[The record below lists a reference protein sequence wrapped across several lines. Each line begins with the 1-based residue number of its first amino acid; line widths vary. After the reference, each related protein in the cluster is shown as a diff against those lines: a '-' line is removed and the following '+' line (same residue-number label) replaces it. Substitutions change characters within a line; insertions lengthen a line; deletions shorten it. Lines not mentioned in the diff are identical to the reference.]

1 MDVKSWR
8 FLKGAEKDKMDKDK
22 ENEAIHA
29 GKERGVTLLMADL
42 LSKAY
47 SDPRAAINLG
57 MAQWRDM
64 ARALW
69 GPWMAPAAGAGLQG
83 ESRQLES
90 SSLGSSTRSAR
101 LYAPESAKPGA
112 PLLVM
117 LHGCMQ
123 DAQSFSKL
131 TRMDDLAKAEGFFVL
146 YPDQESSA
154 NPMQCWNW
162 NSKENQSR
170 DGGEPEA
177 LADLIRQAQEICET
191 GPKLTRA
198 CGISAGAALASTMAC
213 LYPELLGSVAV
224 VAGPAPF
231 AAQSLGE
238 ALGTMASGPSKAA
251 NERVLGK
258 IGEIEKALG
267 PGGARLPMLIVQGQA
282 DDTVNPKHAMAQER
296 AALALNDALDDGLI
310 DGSLGESLAE
320 SKSNGGSARVWA
332 DSKGG
337 VIAVVIEPKN
347 LGHAWSGGDVNEP
360 FSQRGFDQSR
370 LALDF
375 FEAAETGEW
384 SGFQPDALRTRLF
397 GDEAEH
403 PHVKSPRKTR
413 KP

>member
-1 MDVKSWR
+1 MNVLSWR
-8 FLKGAEKDKMDKDK
+8 AAKAAKKDEMDK
-22 ENEAIHA
+22 EIEA
-29 GKERGVTLLMADL
+29 GKGHDVPMLMADL

-47 SDPRAAINLG
+47 SDPRAAMNLG

-69 GPWMAPAAGAGLQG
+69 GPWMAPADDEGFQG

-90 SSLGSSTRSAR
+90 SAPGAPTRSAR

-112 PLLVM
+112 PLVVM

-123 DAQSFSKL
+123 DAQSFAKL
-131 TRMDDLAKAEGFFVL
+131 TRMDHLAKAEGFYVL

-170 DGGEPEA
+170 EGGEPEA

-191 GPKLTRA
+191 GPQLTRA

-238 ALGTMASGPSKAA
+238 ALGSMASGPSKAA

-258 IGEIEKALG
+258 IGEIEKERG
-267 PGGARLPMLIVQGQA
+267 GKGARLPMLIVQGQA
-282 DDTVNPKHAMAQER
+282 DDTVNPKHAQAQER
-296 AALALNDALDDGLI
+296 AALALNDALDDGAI
-310 DGSLGESLAE
+310 DGSLGERMEE
-320 SKSNGGSARVWA
+320 SKSNGGAARVWTDA
-332 DSKGG
+332 KGG
-337 VIAVVIEPKN
+337 VIAVVIEPRN

-360 FSQRGFDQSR
+360 FSQKGFDQSR

-397 GDEAEH
+397 SDDDHAQ
-403 PHVKSPRKTR
+403 HVKSPRKIQ
-413 KP
+413 KH